1 MFLSGGRMM
10 VSVLIVGQ
18 PNVGKTSFAINFAN
32 YLGVEKL
39 KLLVRQPA
47 GFLAIRT
54 YQLEEAYEEL
64 VAVEPHKTTKI
75 QSVQLKLPI
84 GKKDKKVRLIDSCG
98 LVDEIHSKQ
107 KIRRAMAQTL
117 DQLFQSQI
125 ILHMVDLSQ
134 FNYFSQLKKIDQA
147 LYNLFHQQSGYKI
160 LANKL
165 DLDRQERNLIKLKN
179 LIDQKLIIAISAL
192 SQQGFTEVKAFLLE
206 NV

>member
-1 MFLSGGRMM
+1 MM

-32 YLGVEKL
+32 YLGVKKL

-47 GFLAIRT
+47 GFMATKT

-64 VAVEPHKTTKI
+64 VAVEPHKTTEV
-75 QSVQLKLPI
+75 QSIQLKLPI
-84 GKKDKKVRLIDSCG
+84 GKQDKKIRLIDSCG

-107 KIRRAMAQTL
+107 KIRTAMAQTL
-117 DQLFQSQI
+117 NQLFQSQI
-125 ILHMVDLSQ
+125 ILHMIDLSQ
-134 FNYFSQLKKIDQA
+134 FDFFSQLKKIDQE
-147 LYNLFHQQSGYKI
+147 LYNLFHQQPGYKI

-165 DLDRQERNLIKLKN
+165 DLDHQKNNLTKLES
-179 LIDQKLIIAISAL
+179 LIEQKLIIAISAL
-192 SQQGFTEVKAFLLE
+192 YQQGFTEVKTFLLK